1 MSVQYFWKA
10 LKAFS
15 SKDLYKLQEW
25 HPGDLEDYS
34 EMISE
39 NYCSINQPYFRFL
52 GIFLVT
58 GLSFV
63 WNLNYKLEDIYLCFE
78 FLPFH
83 LGLAAVIKTEAFRG
97 SEIAICFVTFVQGGW
112 WECNKLAP
120 GYEVKIMNNKEGHC
134 IM

>member
-1 MSVQYFWKA
+1 MNVQYFWKA

-25 HPGDLEDYS
+25 HPGDLEYYS
-34 EMISE
+34 EMISQ
-39 NYCSINQPYFRFL
+39 NYCSINQQYFRFL

-78 FLPFH
+78 FLPSI
-83 LGLAAVIKTEAFRG
+83 LALLLLSKLKP
-97 SEIAICFVTFVQGGW
+97 SEV
-112 WECNKLAP
+112 
-120 GYEVKIMNNKEGHC
+120 VK
-134 IM
+134 